1 MAAGPAIRYGAC
13 AIAVAVCVGLPLTGC
28 LVDDG
33 RPPIARID
41 IVPGSIPEHDDFQT
55 AVTLDG
61 STSADPVDD
70 PDGSERLDFH
80 WEILG
85 DEVRFD
91 DGSDESEVMPVVRF
105 RGEVPAT
112 VLLTVTDPDGLDSS
126 AQAHVQL
133 SVR

>member
-1 MAAGPAIRYGAC
+1 MAAGPAIPSLVC
-13 AIAVAVCVGLPLTGC
+13 AIAFLGGC
-28 LVDDG
+28 LADDG

-55 AVTLDG
+55 AVTLNG
-61 STSADPVDD
+61 SASGDPVDD
-70 PDGSERLDFH
+70 PDGSEPLVYE

-85 DEVRFD
+85 DESRFD
-91 DGSDESEVMPVVRF
+91 AGSSATDQAPVVLF

-112 VLLTVTDPDGLDSS
+112 VLLTVTDPDGLDAT

-133 SVR
+133 SVN

>member
-1 MAAGPAIRYGAC
+1 MAAGPAIPSLVC
-13 AIAVAVCVGLPLTGC
+13 AIVVCVGLPLAGC
-28 LVDDG
+28 VVDDG

-41 IVPGSIPEHDDFQT
+41 LLPGAIPEHDDFET

-61 STSADPVDD
+61 SSSADPIDD
-70 PDGSERLDFH
+70 PDASERLSFA

-85 DEVRFD
+85 DEARFES
-91 DGSDESEVMPVVRF
+91 GSDEHDVAPVVRF

-112 VLLTVTDPDGLDSS
+112 VLLTVTDPDGLDAI
-126 AQAHVQL
+126 AQANVQL